1 LNPEVEYRVFSQHC
15 GSLTERFLNTAS
27 VTVGKSIGRV
37 TAATPDVVEN
47 VNQIVQRNLHISV
60 YHLSQQIG
68 KSELKINLFLS
79 PSKLIFFIC

>member
-15 GSLTERFLNTAS
+15 GSLAERFLNAGS
-27 VTVGKSIGRV
+27 VAVRKSIGRA

-47 VNQIVQRNLHISV
+47 VNNQIVQRNLHISV

-68 KSELKINLFLS
+68 KSELKIYLFLS
-79 PSKLIFFIC
+79 PSK